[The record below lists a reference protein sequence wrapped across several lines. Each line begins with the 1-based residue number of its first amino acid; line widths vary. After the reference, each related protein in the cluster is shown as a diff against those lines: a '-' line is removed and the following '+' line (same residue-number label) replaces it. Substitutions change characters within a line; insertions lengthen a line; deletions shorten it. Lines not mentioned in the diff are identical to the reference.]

1 MTTAPKQSGPSIRAI
16 PDGDNRERLICGDCG
31 FIQYD
36 NPKIVVGAVVLWGD
50 RILMCKRA
58 IEPAFGR
65 WTIPAGYMELGETP
79 EEGAAREAFEE
90 ACAKIEI
97 GALIGIYSVPRIG
110 QVQMIYRAK
119 LVDGAFAA
127 GTESLETKL
136 CAWDEIPW
144 DEIAFPTVRLALD
157 DWRRTKDHDAVV
169 PNLSRF

>member
-1 MTTAPKQSGPSIRAI
+1 MNSPPKRSGPSIRAI
-16 PDGDNRERLICGDCG
+16 PDGDTRERLICGDCG

-58 IEPAFGR
+58 IEPAYGR

-90 ACAKIEI
+90 ACAKIDI
-97 GALIGIYSVPRIG
+97 GALIGVYSVPRIG
-110 QVQMIYRAK
+110 QVQMIYRAT
-119 LVDGAFAA
+119 LIDGEFAA
-127 GTESLETKL
+127 GTESLETML
-136 CAWDEIPW
+136 YAWDEIPW

-157 DWRRTKDHDAVV
+157 DWRATKDQTAIV
-169 PNLSRF
+169 PNLKRV

>member
-1 MTTAPKQSGPSIRAI
+1 MNVPPKQSGPSIRAI
-16 PDGDNRERLICGDCG
+16 PEGDNRERLICGDCG
-31 FIQYD
+31 FIHYD

-58 IEPAFGR
+58 IEPAYGR

-97 GALIGIYSVPRIG
+97 GALIGVYSVPRIG

-119 LVDGAFAA
+119 LIDGEFAA

-157 DWRRTKDHDAVV
+157 DWRRTQDHDAVV
-169 PNLSRF
+169 PNLKRF

>member
-1 MTTAPKQSGPSIRAI
+1 MSGPGPAKDSWHKTI
-16 PDGDNRERLICGDCG
+16 PDGDTHERLVCPDCG
-31 FIQYD
+31 YVEYD

-58 IEPAFGR
+58 IEPAYGR

-90 ACAKIEI
+90 ACAKIDI
-97 GALIGIYSVPRIG
+97 GALIGVYSVPRIG
-110 QVQMIYRAK
+110 QVQMIYRAT
-119 LVDGAFAA
+119 LIDGEFAA

-136 CAWDEIPW
+136 CTWDEIPW

-157 DWRRTKDHDAVV
+157 DWRRTKDQAAIV
-169 PNLSRF
+169 PNLKRF